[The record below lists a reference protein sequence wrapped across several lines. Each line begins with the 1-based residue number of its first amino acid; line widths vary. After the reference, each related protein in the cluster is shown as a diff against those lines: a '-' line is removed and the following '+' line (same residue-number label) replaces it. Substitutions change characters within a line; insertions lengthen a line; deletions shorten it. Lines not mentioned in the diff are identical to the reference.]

1 MSLKWCMLFTVMSYL
16 VAILEDICIFLNVS
30 QNVIS
35 EARVHMHVVSLNV
48 ISEARVRIHAF
59 VN

>member
-1 MSLKWCMLFTVMSYL
+1 MLFTVMSYL